1 MFRWTPWH
9 TRLVNRPIQPNELA
23 PPVASYALAVLSER
37 PDRVLH
43 TSGIVPVNPD
53 GSVSE
58 HLVDQ
63 ASTVWSAIGT
73 ILAEVDMS
81 VEDIVSVVTYVV
93 VGEDLGTVMAARDS
107 FFGEHRA
114 ASTLVT
120 VPALARPEWKLE
132 ASIVAAASAG

>member
-9 TRLVNRPIQPNELA
+9 TRLVNRSIQPKELA
-23 PPVASYALAVLSER
+23 PPVAKYALAVLTER
-37 PDRVLH
+37 PYRMLH

-58 HLVDQ
+58 HLADQ
-63 ASTVWSAIGT
+63 ARVVWSAIDT

-81 VEDIVSVVTYVV
+81 VDDIVSVVTYVV
-93 VGEDLGTVMAARDS
+93 VGEDLDTVMAVRDS

-120 VPALARPEWKLE
+120 VPALARSEWKLE
-132 ASIVAAASAG
+132 VSIVAAASAG